1 MYECEMCGE
10 TVNILPIDIG
20 HVYKVFLCPK
30 HERLINGQVRMSDD
44 YRDLWLFQS
53 RFKKGAKS
61 TDDWNALI
69 IAENKV
75 SLLVEKLVTNYGILP
90 TEL

>member
-1 MYECEMCGE
+1 MNECEMCGG
-10 TVNILPIDIG
+10 TVNILPVDIG
-20 HVYKVFLCPK
+20 RVYKVFLCPK
-30 HERLINGQVRMSDD
+30 HERLINSQLRLSDD
-44 YRDLWLFQS
+44 YRDLWLFQAG
-53 RFKKGAKS
+53 FGGGAKS